1 MPLAPELVP
10 ILDAMNQGGALP
22 TDKSPAELRAQMHEV
37 MDTGIL
43 VFAEDPPEVARI
55 EDYPVPVEGGEIT
68 VRVYTPPG
76 TAPFPAHLYIHG
88 GGFWLGT
95 LDQSDVA
102 CKELCAG
109 ADCVV
114 ASVDYRLAPEHK
126 FPTAP
131 NDCFAALQWLFMNA
145 TELGIDTTRV
155 SVGGASAGGNLAAV
169 IALMARDRGGP
180 PLVFQHL
187 EIPATDMTMSSPS
200 ITENGEGYLLTK
212 AGMEQC
218 TAFYLDEPAD
228 AKHPFASPLLAH
240 DLSGLPPALVVTCE
254 FDPLRDEGEA
264 YAERLRAAGVPTESI
279 RMEGHIHGSMGF
291 TRLLPSA
298 REYRARVLETLRR
311 AYG

>member
-1 MPLAPELVP
+1 
-10 ILDAMNQGGALP
+10 
-22 TDKSPAELRAQMHEV
+22 MHDV
-37 MDTGIL
+37 MTTGIF
-43 VFAEDPPEVARI
+43 VFAEDAPVVARV

-68 VRVYTPPG
+68 MRVYTPAGPG
-76 TAPFPAHLYIHG
+76 PFPAHLYIHG

-95 LDQSDVA
+95 LDMSDVT
-102 CKELCAG
+102 CRELCAG
-109 ADCVV
+109 AQCVV

-131 NDCFAALQWLFMNA
+131 NDCFAALQWLIVNE

-169 IALMARDRGGP
+169 VALMARDRGGP

-187 EIPATDMTMSSPS
+187 EIPATDLTMSSPS
-200 ITENGEGYLLTK
+200 ITENAEGYLLTK
-212 AGMEQC
+212 AGIEMC

-264 YAERLRAAGVPTESI
+264 YAARLRAAGVPTELI
-279 RMEGHIHGSMGF
+279 RMDGHIHGSTSF
-291 TRLLPSA
+291 TKLMPSA
-298 REYRARVLETLRR
+298 REYRDQVIEALRG
-311 AYG
+311 AYD